1 MNTPGNSS
9 TPMLV
14 SEGGTATGVVGA
26 AQIPGRIDVARSAA
40 GPACGEEKF
49 AARFWLLCR
58 TGPHHFALPVP
69 PVIETMRLLPIESIA
84 GAPPFVHGM
93 CIIRG
98 VPVAVIDTAALFG
111 SKSARYDRLITVRTG
126 QRIVA
131 FAAEAILAVEAIPA
145 QTLGELPPLLR
156 SDDTIA
162 AIAAR
167 DQDLLFFLQ
176 AARVIA
182 DDFLLEGHAVRGQ
195 S

>member
-1 MNTPGNSS
+1 VAHPEARTASS
-9 TPMLV
+9 
-14 SEGGTATGVVGA
+14 EE
-26 AQIPGRIDVARSAA
+26 RS
-40 GPACGEEKF
+40 

-69 PVIETMRLLPIESIA
+69 PVIEIMRLLPIESVA
-84 GAPPFVHGM
+84 GAPPFVHGI

-98 VPVAVIDTAALFG
+98 VPVAVIDTAAFFG
-111 SKSARYDRLITVRTG
+111 SKSTRYERLVTVRTG

-145 QTLGELPPLLR
+145 ETLGELPPLLR
-156 SDDTIA
+156 NDDTLA

-167 DQDLLFFLQ
+167 DQDLLFFLH
-176 AARVIA
+176 AARAIA
-182 DDFLLEGHAVRGQ
+182 DGFFVEGLGKRGQ